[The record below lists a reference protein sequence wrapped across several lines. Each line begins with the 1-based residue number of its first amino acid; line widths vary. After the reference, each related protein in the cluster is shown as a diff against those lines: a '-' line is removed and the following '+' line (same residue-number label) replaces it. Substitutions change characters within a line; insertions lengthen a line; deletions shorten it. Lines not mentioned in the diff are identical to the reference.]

1 MVTMKEVDLAIVVP
15 VDIDLDA
22 LRQKVWEA
30 MVNDD
35 RISQREIDFVTGLIL
50 ETENSSKEVPTR

>member
-15 VDIDLDA
+15 VDIDLDT

-50 ETENSSKEVPTR
+50 ETENSSTDE